1 MRWRRSWRLV
11 PVRFPPVPLFERVTD
26 PADLEVTLA
35 IEALTD
41 PGVRDAVGN
50 LASVPPAERVA
61 GPGSSPVMAAF
72 THPSPAGSRFAA
84 PGRGAYHAA
93 R

>member
-1 MRWRRSWRLV
+1 MTGPGDGSIDPSPADGPPLARVRWRHSWRLV
-11 PVRFPPVPLFERVTD
+11 PARFPSVPLFERVTD

-50 LASVPPAERVA
+50 LAAVSPSERN
-61 GPGSSPVMAAF
+61 GTNLAA
-72 THPSPAGSRFAA
+72 SA
-84 PGRGAYHAA
+84 
-93 R
+93 